1 MSLTKLQES
10 KLRALP
16 GFDDLHARALCS
28 EPLPYAEAQKIV
40 QKAGIKTITEFKA
53 WKRPE
58 GVPSTPDM
66 TYKDKGWKSWP
77 EFLGTG
83 VPFVALS
90 YKEAQKI
97 VQKAGIQN
105 AREFYARKPK
115 PEGVPSQPY
124 VIYKGKGWKNWPEFF
139 GTGTTDYV
147 SYEKAQKIVRKAGIK
162 TATEFWAWKLKPE
175 GMPSTPYVIYKDK
188 GWESWQE
195 FFGTGVPF
203 VALPYRDSQKLVQKA
218 GIKTVTE
225 FYAWK
230 PKPFGV
236 PSTPDRDYKG
246 RGWKN
251 WPEFFGKKDYRKRR
265 ES

>member
-10 KLRALP
+10 KLRALQ

-139 GTGTTDYV
+139 GTEWL
-147 SYEKAQKIVRKAGIK
+147 SYAEARRI
-162 TATEFWAWKLKPE
+162 
-175 GMPSTPYVIYKDK
+175 
-188 GWESWQE
+188 
-195 FFGTGVPF
+195 
-203 VALPYRDSQKLVQKA
+203 VQKA
-218 GIKTVTE
+218 GIKTWKE
-225 FYAWK
+225 FRAWK
-230 PKPFGV
+230 HPVGV
-236 PSTPDRDYKG
+236 PSNPDTTYKG
-246 RGWKN
+246 KGWKSY
-251 WPEFFGKKDYRKRR
+251 PEFLGTVV
-265 ES
+265 

>member
-10 KLRALP
+10 KLKALP
-16 GFDDLHARALCS
+16 GFWEVRARLRCDT
-28 EPLPYAEAQKIV
+28 PLPYAEAQKIV
-40 QKAGIKTITEFKA
+40 QKTGIKTKDEFRA
-53 WKRPE
+53 WKRPD
-58 GVPSTPDM
+58 GIPSA
-66 TYKDKGWKSWP
+66 P
-77 EFLGTG
+77 E
-83 VPFVALS
+83 
-90 YKEAQKI
+90 
-97 VQKAGIQN
+97 
-105 AREFYARKPK
+105 
-115 PEGVPSQPY
+115 
-124 VIYKGKGWKNWPEFF
+124 VIYKGKGWDSWPEFF

-218 GIKTVTE
+218 GIKTATE

-265 ES
+265 KS

>member
-10 KLRALP
+10 KLRVLP
-16 GFDDLHARALCS
+16 GFDDVHAQVRCYM
-28 EPLPYAEAQKIV
+28 PLPYKDAQKLV
-40 QKAGIKTITEFKA
+40 QQAKL
-53 WKRPE
+53 
-58 GVPSTPDM
+58 
-66 TYKDKGWKSWP
+66 KS
-77 EFLGTG
+77 
-83 VPFVALS
+83 
-90 YKEAQKI
+90 
-97 VQKAGIQN
+97 
-105 AREFYARKPK
+105 AREFYAWEK
-115 PEGVPSQPY
+115 PEGCPSQPSNTY
-124 VIYKGKGWKNWPEFF
+124 RDRGWANWPEFL